1 MFSINYNFNDFKNSL
16 LILKRHSPIFG
27 QWRFSFHF
35 IGKIRK
41 SKIAEKNR
49 FLEAQRLHNI

>member
-1 MFSINYNFNDFKNSL
+1 MLSINYNFNDFKNSL
-16 LILKRHSPIFG
+16 LILKRHSAIFG

-41 SKIAEKNR
+41 SKIEEKIFR
-49 FLEAQRLHNI
+49 SSASL